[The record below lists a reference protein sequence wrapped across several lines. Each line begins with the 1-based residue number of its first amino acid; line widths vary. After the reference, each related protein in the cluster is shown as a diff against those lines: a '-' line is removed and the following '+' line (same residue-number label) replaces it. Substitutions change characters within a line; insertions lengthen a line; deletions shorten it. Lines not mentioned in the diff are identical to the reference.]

1 MSNSGSSSLRPA
13 WKGGRGFQPPP
24 TVTSDGPTSR
34 GRSSS
39 IASRD
44 SNKFSALGDDDD
56 DFISVSGKK
65 SRDRDRHSNNNN
77 HNNNDAPKVNSRGE
91 AFRSSYGGG
100 GGGGRNSKG
109 GRSLADLVSKVPEGI
124 PRSASTGYPTEE
136 RAAPRG
142 GRRYSTGDPTTDDAR
157 PQRSNEPSAYKQ
169 AVDAAKVICY
179 TREKLLALRPRPA
192 MDLGSPPP
200 HLKHVEAP
208 ALFSELPQ
216 DPGKHCSILS

>member
-1 MSNSGSSSLRPA
+1 MSNPGSSSLRPA

-24 TVTSDGPTSR
+24 TVTSDGPASTR

-39 IASRD
+39 IASKD

-65 SRDRDRHSNNNN
+65 SRDRDRHNNNN
-77 HNNNDAPKVNSRGE
+77 NSTSNKSSNNDAPKVNSRGE
-91 AFRSSYGGG
+91 AFRSSYTS
-100 GGGGRNSKG
+100 GGGRNSKG
-109 GRSLADLVSKVPEGI
+109 GRSLADLASKVPEGV
-124 PRSASTGYPTEE
+124 PRSSSTGYTGEE
-136 RAAPRG
+136 RGGPR
-142 GRRYSTGDPTTDDAR
+142 GRRYSTGDPTIDDDP
-157 PQRSNEPSAYKQ
+157 PQRSSEPSAYRK
-169 AVDAAKVICY
+169 AVEAAKVIQY

-216 DPGKHCSILS
+216 DPGMS

>member
-39 IASRD
+39 IASKD

-65 SRDRDRHSNNNN
+65 SRDRDRHNNSNN
-77 HNNNDAPKVNSRGE
+77 HSNDAPKVNSRGE

-100 GGGGRNSKG
+100 GGGGGRNKG
-109 GRSLADLVSKVPEGI
+109 GRSLADLASKAPEGI
-124 PRSASTGYPTEE
+124 PRSASTGYAPEE
-136 RAAPRG
+136 RGAPR
-142 GRRYSTGDPTTDDAR
+142 GRRYSTGDPTTDDVK
-157 PQRSNEPSAYKQ
+157 PQRSSEPSAYKQ
-169 AVDAAKVICY
+169 AVDAANVIRY

-192 MDLGSPPP
+192 MDLGFPPP

-216 DPGKHCSILS
+216 DPGKYYSILL